1 MVAMIYRCCRCLN
14 IRLRHAHHLIEAF
27 KSTLEEAKYA
37 ANNQLGPYYEYSV
50 ARNMLETLA
59 KQK

>member
-1 MVAMIYRCCRCLN
+1 MSK
-14 IRLRHAHHLIEAF
+14 EGGKF
-27 KSTLEEAKYA
+27 TYA

>member
-14 IRLRHAHHLIEAF
+14 IRMRHAQ
-27 KSTLEEAKYA
+27 TLKEAKYA

-50 ARNMLETLA
+50 ARNMLEILA
-59 KQK
+59 RQK